1 MGFWDSVNKIFGRSQ
16 LLDVVIQNN
25 ANSAIYP
32 SANAQYYTDTYTQ
45 NNDVFSV
52 ISKITAPASRIPVT
66 QVSKKT
72 LEEKP
77 GYAIELLSNPNPFQ
91 SQTEFV
97 NQALTTFKIYGEC
110 FVAAEKPEF
119 GLRAGKPVRLDSL
132 PPQWIELVI
141 GNFFEPIT
149 GFRLMLGQQDVNY
162 EFTDVMHWKEIN
174 PDFQMAG
181 DHLRG
186 MSPLKP
192 LLKAVAASS
201 SGYDSMVAAF
211 QNQGAYG
218 LLTILG
224 VKEDDGKYSNQPK
237 TKEQLS
243 QLEDS
248 FRRKMAGNANRGKIF
263 ATNKSVEWTN
273 FGLSPVD
280 LNILQSI
287 VFSGGALYDAYG
299 VPDILKSGSQSKTY
313 LNYQE
318 AQKAL
323 WNNTI
328 IPTVDGFYQKLS
340 NWLMPL
346 VGEQDTMFLPD
357 YDDVPALQ
365 EDKAMLVNWMVKAGF
380 SLNMIWEA
388 LGYEPLNLPNMDVPL
403 VGMGL
408 QRIDE
413 IGLMPD
419 QQVSEEALKRLKLS
433 DYREN
438 KTK

>member
-1 MGFWDSVNKIFGRSQ
+1 MSIWNNITKIFGRSQ
-16 LLDVVIQNN
+16 LLDIVIQNN

-32 SANAQYYTDTYTQ
+32 STNAKYYTDTYTQ

-52 ISKITAPASRIPVT
+52 ISKITGPGSRIPIT

-77 GYAIELLSNPNPFQ
+77 GYAIELLANPNPFQ
-91 SQTEFV
+91 SQTEFT

-110 FVAAEKPEF
+110 FVASEKPEF
-119 GLRAGKPVRLDSL
+119 GLRAGKPVRLDNL
-132 PPQWIELVI
+132 PPQWIDLVI
-141 GNFFEPIT
+141 GNFFEPIK
-149 GFRLMLGQQDVNY
+149 GFRLMLGQQEVYYD
-162 EFTDVMHWKEIN
+162 FADVMHWKELN

-186 MSPLKP
+186 MSPLKS
-192 LLKAVAASS
+192 LLKVVAASS
-201 SGYDSMVAAF
+201 SGYDSMVSSF

-218 LLTILG
+218 MLTILG
-224 VKEDDGKYSNQPK
+224 VKEDDGKYSNAPK
-237 TKEQLS
+237 TAEQLS
-243 QLEDS
+243 QMESS
-248 FRRKMAGNANRGKIF
+248 FRRKLTGTSNRGKIF
-263 ATNKSVEWTN
+263 ATNKSVEWTP
-273 FGLSPVD
+273 FGLDPKDMEV
-280 LNILQSI
+280 LKTI

-328 IPTVDGFYQKLS
+328 IPTVDGFYSKLS
-340 NWLMPL
+340 SWLMPL
-346 VGEQDTMFLPD
+346 VGEDDTFLQPN

-365 EDKAMLVNWMVKAGF
+365 EDKMSSINWMVKAG
-380 SLNMIWEA
+380 LTGNEIRVA
-388 LGYEPLNLPNMDVPL
+388 LGYDELPIDNMDVPL
-403 VGMGL
+403 VSMGL

-419 QQVSEEALKRLKLS
+419 QVVSEEALKRLKLS
-433 DYREN
+433 DYRIKN
-438 KTK
+438 